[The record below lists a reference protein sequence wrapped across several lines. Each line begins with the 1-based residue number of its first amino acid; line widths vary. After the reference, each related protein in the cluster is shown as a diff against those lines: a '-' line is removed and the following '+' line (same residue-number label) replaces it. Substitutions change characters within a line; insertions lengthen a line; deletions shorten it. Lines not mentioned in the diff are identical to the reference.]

1 MVKRGVSIGFLGRF
15 GRSQDMRYLDASLR
29 SAGLHPSLVPEGVKM
44 AAVSLMAEDGPEPPA
59 GAYPPVGA
67 LMALAALGEEEFA
80 RNNGEPARRA
90 VLGRLERALEVGKG
104 LDASIVLLMLHAG
117 LLHPALRDDYG
128 IEADQEPG

>member
-90 VLGRLERALEVGKG
+90 VLGASNGRWRWGRALMPR
-104 LDASIVLLMLHAG
+104 SSS
-117 LLHPALRDDYG
+117 
-128 IEADQEPG
+128 